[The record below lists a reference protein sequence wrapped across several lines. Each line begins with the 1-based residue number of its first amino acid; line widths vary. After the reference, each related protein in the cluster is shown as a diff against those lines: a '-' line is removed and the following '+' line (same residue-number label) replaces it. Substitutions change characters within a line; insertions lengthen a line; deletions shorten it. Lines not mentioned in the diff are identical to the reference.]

1 MLKRLN
7 DLVVEA
13 FKRNKIEFARVFCQS
28 SNVFATYYEIWVRNS
43 VENVLKAVAIIE
55 KAKRQVDFYNPIY
68 STGVITPRENLE
80 ILRKLGFNVK
90 TDVDFFKL
98 VQAKGAKLVEEI
110 VRRFKE
116 SGSSN

>member
-1 MLKRLN
+1 VRK
-7 DLVVEA
+7 DL
-13 FKRNKIEFARVFCQS
+13 
-28 SNVFATYYEIWVRNS
+28 
-43 VENVLKAVAIIE
+43 ENVLKAIAIIE
-55 KAKRQVDFYNPIY
+55 GVKREVDFYNPIY
-68 STGVITPRENLE
+68 STGIITPRENLE

-98 VQAKGAKLVEEI
+98 VQAKGTKLVEEI